1 MIHHNM
7 ANIAITHI
15 SVQRCDFGAPD
26 VPVSRQQRLVIANS
40 MYARAALIL
49 PYFGLK
55 NGLQTFYLCAKRI

>member
-26 VPVSRQQRLVIANS
+26 VPVSRILYYCDKLVIYNVT
-40 MYARAALIL
+40 R
-49 PYFGLK
+49 
-55 NGLQTFYLCAKRI
+55 